1 MKVSEL
7 NENLEGDA
15 LYANLIKQQF
25 PLGAGY
31 DLNSGMT
38 HEMWYREL
46 KLALRWLATVVRAG
60 EIDPPVSIGNDF
72 TIRDQNGQNI
82 GIPGQW
88 NPSMKPKS
96 AKPLAEDGRIV
107 KGVNTTVDVGTN
119 EIPRQARKFGFTV
132 DKDGRPPTLSRK
144 VKGKST
150 NVLYNLGLAESVQSI
165 KFRMPNFDAEWSE
178 AERYSEFKKIGKDK
192 WIELAKKGKPV
203 DIDNAMSNN
212 INNTEA
218 GEKDRAE
225 FDNLDPNKKERFV
238 KDLAGNNIEL
248 PIIAKYS
255 DGYLELVGGNTR
267 LTGMMSQLGQ
277 GKAWMFDVPD
287 DVANLAEQQQVNEAI
302 QLWPIIAGVFTLL
315 ARKKGVKKA
324 KDLMT
329 EFLRRMPPGVS
340 PEVVLDFLRYLVG
353 GSAGGYIAT
362 QISKNRK
369 KEKEQVK
376 ENINAQSEIY
386 VDMDGVLADFFGD
399 WKKLVGKD
407 WRNIKDIKPAL
418 QKIRDTEDFWLNLP
432 VTSNAK
438 NLLSLIK
445 DIKGSYNILSSPLPD
460 DPNSEPHKRQW
471 IEKHLSFFP
480 PKNVIITFDKAKYA
494 SQPDGTPNILID
506 DYGINIGKWEA
517 AGGMGFKHKDHKFER
532 TARNLKTLMKEDMS
546 KSDIKSAH
554 KKADK
559 LKSKP
564 KAKKNIA
571 KWAKEK
577 GMDPEGAIYAIAMN
591 QQKKE
596 NISEGL
602 DNPYP
607 VKWEYLKREGGSRA
621 KIELPDG
628 TVLDINITEADYGYY
643 DIEFSR
649 GGTLKPTGDGD
660 EFRVFATV
668 VAAVTEWWN
677 QLDKNNVMQVYF
689 SADKADGRRS
699 QLYKRFAQMFS
710 KKTGWDYDYDDGGN
724 TVAFGLTNPQYE
736 SYTRD
741 QLPQIKNKNLQ
752 NIRHTIEKVQ
762 VKNLIPVQEERIMKN
777 FKRQVDRLTVGK
789 YNHIV
794 VDCDNKIVNGH
805 HRLDALKML
814 NIKEVEVARL
824 PWKIKAIVENFAD
837 GKKKGKSRP
846 GRVKRSGASCK
857 GSVTSLRK
865 KAKNASGENAKMY
878 HWCANMKSGRK

>member
-7 NENLEGDA
+7 
-15 LYANLIKQQF
+15 Y
-25 PLGAGY
+25 
-31 DLNSGMT
+31 
-38 HEMWYREL
+38 
-46 KLALRWLATVVRAG
+46 
-60 EIDPPVSIGNDF
+60 
-72 TIRDQNGQNI
+72 
-82 GIPGQW
+82 
-88 NPSMKPKS
+88 
-96 AKPLAEDGRIV
+96 EDGRIV
-107 KGVNTTVDVGTN
+107 KGVNTTVDVGPN

-150 NVLYNLGLAESVQSI
+150 NVLYNLGLTESIQSI

-178 AERYSEFKKIGKDK
+178 AERYPEFKKIGKDK
-192 WIELAKKGKPV
+192 WIELVKTGKPIDV
-203 DIDNAMSNN
+203 DNELANKIE
-212 INNTEA
+212 NTEA
-218 GEKDRAE
+218 GEENRHE
-225 FDNLDPNKKERFV
+225 FDNLDPNKKERFI

-248 PIIAKYS
+248 PIIASYS

-287 DVANLAEQQQVNEAI
+287 EIANLAEKQQVNEAI
-302 QLWPIIAGVFTLL
+302 QLWPIIAAAFTAL
-315 ARKKGVKKA
+315 AKKKGVKKA
-324 KDLMT
+324 KAIMT
-329 EFLRRMPPGVS
+329 EFLRRMPPGAS
-340 PEVVLDFLRYLVG
+340 PEVVVDLFKYLIG
-353 GSAGGYIAT
+353 GGAGGYIAT
-362 QISKNRK
+362 QVSKNRK
-369 KEKEQVK
+369 KEKEEVK
-376 ENINAQSEIY
+376 ENVNAQSEIY

-407 WRNIKDIKPAL
+407 WRNITDIKPAL

-445 DIKGSYNILSSPLPD
+445 DVKGSYKILSSPLPD

-480 PKNVIITFDKAKYA
+480 PKDVIITFDKAKYA

-506 DYGINIGKWEA
+506 DYGVNIGKWEA

-546 KSDIKSAH
+546 KKDIKKAH

-559 LKSKP
+559 MLDSP
-564 KAKKNIA
+564 KAKKSIG

-591 QQKKE
+591 RQKK
-596 NISEGL
+596 
-602 DNPYP
+602 
-607 VKWEYLKREGGSRA
+607 
-621 KIELPDG
+621 
-628 TVLDINITEADYGYY
+628 
-643 DIEFSR
+643 
-649 GGTLKPTGDGD
+649 
-660 EFRVFATV
+660 
-668 VAAVTEWWN
+668 
-677 QLDKNNVMQVYF
+677 
-689 SADKADGRRS
+689 
-699 QLYKRFAQMFS
+699 
-710 KKTGWDYDYDDGGN
+710 
-724 TVAFGLTNPQYE
+724 E

-752 NIRHTIEKVQ
+752 NIKHTIEKVQ
-762 VKNLIPVQEERIMKN
+762 VKDLIPVQEERIMEN
-777 FKRQVDRLTVGK
+777 FKRQVDRLTAGK

-865 KAKNASGENAKMY
+865 KAKNASGEKAKMY
-878 HWCANMKSGRK
+878 HWCANMKSGRKK

>member
-1 MKVSEL
+1 MQVK
-7 NENLEGDA
+7 D
-15 LYANLIKQQF
+15 LI
-25 PLGAGY
+25 
-31 DLNSGMT
+31 
-38 HEMWYREL
+38 
-46 KLALRWLATVVRAG
+46 
-60 EIDPPVSIGNDF
+60 
-72 TIRDQNGQNI
+72 
-82 GIPGQW
+82 
-88 NPSMKPKS
+88 
-96 AKPLAEDGRIV
+96 EDGRIV

-119 EIPRQARKFGFTV
+119 EIPKQARKFGFKV

-150 NVLYNLGLAESVQSI
+150 NVLYNLGLTESIQSI

-178 AERYSEFKKIGKDK
+178 AERYPEFKKIGKDK
-192 WIELAKKGKPV
+192 WIELVKTGKPIDV
-203 DIDNAMSNN
+203 DNELANKIE
-212 INNTEA
+212 NTEA
-218 GEKDRAE
+218 GEENRHE
-225 FDNLDPNKKERFV
+225 FDNLDPNKKERFI

-248 PIIAKYS
+248 PIIASYS

-287 DVANLAEQQQVNEAI
+287 EIANLAEQQQVNEAI
-302 QLWPIIAGVFTLL
+302 QLWPIIAAAFTAL
-315 ARKKGVKKA
+315 AKKKGVKKA
-324 KDLMT
+324 KAIMT
-329 EFLRRMPPGVS
+329 EFIRRMPPGAS
-340 PEVVLDFLRYLVG
+340 PEVVVDLFKYLIG
-353 GSAGGYIAT
+353 GGAGGYIAT
-362 QISKNRK
+362 QVSKNRK
-369 KEKEQVK
+369 KEKEEVK
-376 ENINAQSEIY
+376 ENVNAQSEIY

-407 WRNIKDIKPAL
+407 WRNITDIKPAL

-445 DIKGSYNILSSPLPD
+445 DVKGSYKILSSPLPD

-480 PKNVIITFDKAKYA
+480 PKDVIITFDKAKYA

-506 DYGINIGKWEA
+506 DYGVNIGKWEA

-546 KSDIKSAH
+546 KKDIKKAH

-559 LKSKP
+559 MLDSP
-564 KAKKNIA
+564 KAKKSIG

-591 QQKKE
+591 RQKK
-596 NISEGL
+596 
-602 DNPYP
+602 
-607 VKWEYLKREGGSRA
+607 
-621 KIELPDG
+621 
-628 TVLDINITEADYGYY
+628 
-643 DIEFSR
+643 
-649 GGTLKPTGDGD
+649 
-660 EFRVFATV
+660 
-668 VAAVTEWWN
+668 
-677 QLDKNNVMQVYF
+677 
-689 SADKADGRRS
+689 
-699 QLYKRFAQMFS
+699 
-710 KKTGWDYDYDDGGN
+710 
-724 TVAFGLTNPQYE
+724 E

-752 NIRHTIEKVQ
+752 NIKHTIEKVQ
-762 VKNLIPVQEERIMKN
+762 VKDLIPVQEERIMEN
-777 FKRQVDRLTVGK
+777 FKRQVDRLTAGK

-865 KAKNASGENAKMY
+865 KAKNASGEKQKMY
-878 HWCANMKSGRK
+878 HWCANMKSGRKK

>member
-1 MKVSEL
+1 MQVK
-7 NENLEGDA
+7 D
-15 LYANLIKQQF
+15 LI
-25 PLGAGY
+25 
-31 DLNSGMT
+31 
-38 HEMWYREL
+38 
-46 KLALRWLATVVRAG
+46 
-60 EIDPPVSIGNDF
+60 
-72 TIRDQNGQNI
+72 
-82 GIPGQW
+82 
-88 NPSMKPKS
+88 
-96 AKPLAEDGRIV
+96 EDGRIV

-119 EIPRQARKFGFTV
+119 EIPKQARKFGFKV

-178 AERYSEFKKIGKDK
+178 AERYPEFKKIGKDK
-192 WIELAKKGKPV
+192 WIELVKTGKPIDV
-203 DIDNAMSNN
+203 DNELANKIE
-212 INNTEA
+212 NTEA
-218 GEKDRAE
+218 GEENRHE
-225 FDNLDPNKKERFV
+225 FDNLDPNKKERFI

-248 PIIAKYS
+248 PIIASYS

-287 DVANLAEQQQVNEAI
+287 EIANLAEKQQVNEAI
-302 QLWPIIAGVFTLL
+302 QLWPIIAAAFTAL
-315 ARKKGVKKA
+315 AKKKGVKKA
-324 KDLMT
+324 KAIMT
-329 EFLRRMPPGVS
+329 EFLRRMPPGAS
-340 PEVVLDFLRYLVG
+340 PEVVVDLFKYLIG
-353 GSAGGYIAT
+353 GGAGGYIAT
-362 QISKNRK
+362 QVSKNRK
-369 KEKEQVK
+369 KEKEEVK
-376 ENINAQSEIY
+376 ENVNAQSEIY

-407 WRNIKDIKPAL
+407 WRNITDIKPAL

-445 DIKGSYNILSSPLPD
+445 DVKGSYKILSSPLPD

-480 PKNVIITFDKAKYA
+480 PKDVIITFDKAKYA

-506 DYGINIGKWEA
+506 DYGVNIGKWEA

-546 KSDIKSAH
+546 KKDIKKAH

-559 LKSKP
+559 MLDSP
-564 KAKKNIA
+564 KAKKSIG

-591 QQKKE
+591 RQKK
-596 NISEGL
+596 
-602 DNPYP
+602 
-607 VKWEYLKREGGSRA
+607 
-621 KIELPDG
+621 
-628 TVLDINITEADYGYY
+628 
-643 DIEFSR
+643 
-649 GGTLKPTGDGD
+649 
-660 EFRVFATV
+660 
-668 VAAVTEWWN
+668 
-677 QLDKNNVMQVYF
+677 
-689 SADKADGRRS
+689 
-699 QLYKRFAQMFS
+699 
-710 KKTGWDYDYDDGGN
+710 
-724 TVAFGLTNPQYE
+724 E

-752 NIRHTIEKVQ
+752 NIKHTIEKVQ
-762 VKNLIPVQEERIMKN
+762 VKDLIPVQEERIMEN
-777 FKRQVDRLTVGK
+777 FKRQVDRLTAGK

-865 KAKNASGENAKMY
+865 KAKNASGEKAKMY
-878 HWCANMKSGRK
+878 HWCANMKSGRKK

>member
-1 MKVSEL
+1 MKVGEL
-7 NENLEGDA
+7 
-15 LYANLIKQQF
+15 Y
-25 PLGAGY
+25 
-31 DLNSGMT
+31 
-38 HEMWYREL
+38 
-46 KLALRWLATVVRAG
+46 
-60 EIDPPVSIGNDF
+60 
-72 TIRDQNGQNI
+72 
-82 GIPGQW
+82 
-88 NPSMKPKS
+88 
-96 AKPLAEDGRIV
+96 EDGRIV

-119 EIPRQARKFGFTV
+119 EIPRQAKKFGNTV
-132 DKDGRPPTLSRK
+132 DKDGRPPTLSKK

-150 NVLYNLGLAESVQSI
+150 NVLFNLGLSESVQ
-165 KFRMPNFDAEWSE
+165 
-178 AERYSEFKKIGKDK
+178 
-192 WIELAKKGKPV
+192 V
-203 DIDNAMSNN
+203 
-212 INNTEA
+212 T
-218 GEKDRAE
+218 
-225 FDNLDPNKKERFV
+225 
-238 KDLAGNNIEL
+238 
-248 PIIAKYS
+248 
-255 DGYLELVGGNTR
+255 
-267 LTGMMSQLGQ
+267 
-277 GKAWMFDVPD
+277 
-287 DVANLAEQQQVNEAI
+287 EAI
-302 QLWPIIAGVFTLL
+302 QVWPIIAAAFTAL
-315 ARKKGVKKA
+315 AKKKGVKKA
-324 KDLMT
+324 KAIMS
-329 EFLRRMPPGVS
+329 EFIKRMPPGVG
-340 PEVVLDFLRYLVG
+340 PEVYVDLFKYLIG
-353 GSAGGYIAT
+353 GGAGGYLAT
-362 QISKNRK
+362 QVTKNK
-369 KEKEQVK
+369 NKNKEKEQVK
-376 ENINAQSEIY
+376 EDINAQSEIY

-407 WRNIKDIKPAL
+407 WRELKDIKPAL

-480 PKNVIITFDKAKYA
+480 PKNIIITFDKAKYA
-494 SQPDGTPNILID
+494 SQSDGTPNILID

-596 NISEGL
+596 
-602 DNPYP
+602 
-607 VKWEYLKREGGSRA
+607 
-621 KIELPDG
+621 
-628 TVLDINITEADYGYY
+628 
-643 DIEFSR
+643 
-649 GGTLKPTGDGD
+649 
-660 EFRVFATV
+660 
-668 VAAVTEWWN
+668 
-677 QLDKNNVMQVYF
+677 
-689 SADKADGRRS
+689 
-699 QLYKRFAQMFS
+699 
-710 KKTGWDYDYDDGGN
+710 
-724 TVAFGLTNPQYE
+724 

-752 NIRHTIEKVQ
+752 NIKHTIEKVQ
-762 VKNLIPVQEERIMKN
+762 VKDLIPVQQERIMEN
-777 FKRQVDRLTVGK
+777 FKRQVDRLTAGK

-794 VDCDNKIVNGH
+794 VDCDNKIINGH

-814 NIKEVEVARL
+814 NIKEIEVARL

-846 GRVKRSGASCK
+846 GRVKRSGASCN

-865 KAKNASGENAKMY
+865 KAKNASGEKAKMY
-878 HWCANMKSGRK
+878 HWCANMKSGRKK

>member
-1 MKVSEL
+1 MQVK
-7 NENLEGDA
+7 D
-15 LYANLIKQQF
+15 LI
-25 PLGAGY
+25 
-31 DLNSGMT
+31 
-38 HEMWYREL
+38 
-46 KLALRWLATVVRAG
+46 
-60 EIDPPVSIGNDF
+60 
-72 TIRDQNGQNI
+72 
-82 GIPGQW
+82 
-88 NPSMKPKS
+88 
-96 AKPLAEDGRIV
+96 EDGRIV

-119 EIPRQARKFGFTV
+119 EIPKQARKFGFKV

-150 NVLYNLGLAESVQSI
+150 NVLYNLGLTESIQSI

-178 AERYSEFKKIGKDK
+178 AERYPEFKKIGKDK
-192 WIELAKKGKPV
+192 WIELVKTGKPIDV
-203 DIDNAMSNN
+203 DNELANKIE
-212 INNTEA
+212 NTEA
-218 GEKDRAE
+218 GEENRHE
-225 FDNLDPNKKERFV
+225 FDNLDPNKKERFI

-248 PIIAKYS
+248 PIIASYS

-287 DVANLAEQQQVNEAI
+287 EIANLAEQQQVNEAI
-302 QLWPIIAGVFTLL
+302 QLWPIIAAAFTAL
-315 ARKKGVKKA
+315 AKKKGVKKA
-324 KDLMT
+324 KAIMT
-329 EFLRRMPPGVS
+329 EFIRRMPPGAS
-340 PEVVLDFLRYLVG
+340 PEVVVDLFKYLIG
-353 GSAGGYIAT
+353 GGAGGYIAT
-362 QISKNRK
+362 QVSKNRK
-369 KEKEQVK
+369 KEKEEVK
-376 ENINAQSEIY
+376 ENVNAQSEIY

-407 WRNIKDIKPAL
+407 WRNITDIKPAL

-445 DIKGSYNILSSPLPD
+445 DIKGSYKILSSPLPD

-480 PKNVIITFDKAKYA
+480 PKDVIITFDKAKYA

-506 DYGINIGKWEA
+506 DYGVNIGKWEA

-546 KSDIKSAH
+546 KKDIKKAH

-559 LKSKP
+559 MLDSP
-564 KAKKNIA
+564 KAKKSIG

-591 QQKKE
+591 RQKK
-596 NISEGL
+596 
-602 DNPYP
+602 
-607 VKWEYLKREGGSRA
+607 
-621 KIELPDG
+621 
-628 TVLDINITEADYGYY
+628 
-643 DIEFSR
+643 
-649 GGTLKPTGDGD
+649 
-660 EFRVFATV
+660 
-668 VAAVTEWWN
+668 
-677 QLDKNNVMQVYF
+677 
-689 SADKADGRRS
+689 
-699 QLYKRFAQMFS
+699 
-710 KKTGWDYDYDDGGN
+710 
-724 TVAFGLTNPQYE
+724 E

-752 NIRHTIEKVQ
+752 NIKHTIEKVQ
-762 VKNLIPVQEERIMKN
+762 VKDLIPVQEERIMEN
-777 FKRQVDRLTVGK
+777 FKRQVDRLTAGK

-865 KAKNASGENAKMY
+865 KAKNASGEKQKMY
-878 HWCANMKSGRK
+878 HWCANMKSGRKK